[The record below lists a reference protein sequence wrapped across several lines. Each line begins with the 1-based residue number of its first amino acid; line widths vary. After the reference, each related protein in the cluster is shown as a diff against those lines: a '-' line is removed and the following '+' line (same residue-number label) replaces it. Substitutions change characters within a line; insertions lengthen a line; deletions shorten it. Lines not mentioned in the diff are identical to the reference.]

1 MAIIPGTA
9 TTFAGAPGMQGL
21 REDLSD
27 VIYNLSP
34 TETPFTTNV
43 GRGTADAV
51 YHEWQTA
58 KLAAANVNNAQ
69 FQGDDIASFSAAS
82 VTTRLGNRTQIL
94 RKEVIISGTLD
105 AVSKAGRRTE
115 LAYQMM
121 LRLKEIKID
130 LEAILLNNQA
140 KVVGN
145 TTTAPLMAGVPA
157 WIFTNTNHVGTNPA
171 GDGTNARVDGTA
183 RAFTEAMLQD
193 ILSKIWTN
201 CGEEPDVL
209 MVGGSN
215 KTKASTFTGNA
226 TKMVDVATRKL
237 TATVDVYVG
246 DFSSIEIIA
255 NRFMRTRDALV
266 LNWDYWSVDWLRP
279 MAQSTLAKTG
289 DAEKRMILGEMT
301 LTAKNESSSGI
312 IADLT

>member
-9 TTFAGAPGMQGL
+9 TTFSGAPGVQGL

-27 VIYNLSP
+27 IIYNISP
-34 TETPFTTNV
+34 SDCPFTSNV

-58 KLAAANVNNAQ
+58 KLAAPNLSNAQ
-69 FQGDDIASFSAAS
+69 FQGDDISSFSPAS

-94 RKEVIISGTLD
+94 RKEVIISGTLE
-105 AVSKAGRRTE
+105 AVSKAGRRSE
-115 LAYQMM
+115 LAYNLM
-121 LRLKEIKID
+121 LRMKEFKID
-130 LEAILLNNQA
+130 MESILLNNQA
-140 KVVGN
+140 KLVGN

-157 WIFTNTNHVGTNPA
+157 WIFTNTNHNGTNPA
-171 GDGTNARVDGTA
+171 GDGTNIRTDGTQ

-193 ILSKIWTN
+193 VLSKIWAN
-201 CGEEPDVL
+201 CNEEPDVL

-215 KTKASTFTGNA
+215 KTKASAFTGNA
-226 TKMVDVATRKL
+226 TKMVDVATKKL

-246 DFSSIEIIA
+246 DFSSVAIIA
-255 NRFMRTRDALV
+255 NRFMRARDALV

-279 MAQSTLAKTG
+279 VKQTELATTG
-289 DAEKRMILGEMT
+289 DAQKRMILGEMT
-301 LTAKNESSSGI
+301 LQAKNESASGGVF
-312 IADLT
+312 DLT

>member
-1 MAIIPGTA
+1 MAIIAGTA
-9 TTFAGAPGMQGL
+9 TTFAGAPGMAGL

-34 TETPFTTNV
+34 TDTPFTTNV

-69 FQGDDIASFSAAS
+69 FQGDDITTFSPAS
-82 VTTRLGNRTQIL
+82 VTSRLGNRTQIL
-94 RKEVIISGTLD
+94 RKEVIVSGTLD
-105 AVSKAGRRTE
+105 AVNKAGRRTE

-121 LRLKEIKID
+121 LRMKEFKLD
-130 LEAILLNNQA
+130 LESILLNNQA
-140 KVVGN
+140 KLVGN
-145 TTTAPLMAGVPA
+145 TTTAPLMAGVPS

-183 RAFTEAMLQD
+183 RAFTEVMLQD

-209 MVGGSN
+209 MVGGTN

-237 TATVDVYVG
+237 TSTVDVYVG
-246 DFSSIEIIA
+246 DFSSVSIIA
-255 NRFMRTRDALV
+255 NRFQRARDAFV
-266 LNWDYWSVDWLRP
+266 LNWEYWSVDWLRP
-279 MAQSTLAKTG
+279 VRQTELAKTG
-289 DAEKRMILGEMT
+289 DAEKRMILGEVT
-301 LTAKNESSSGI
+301 LQAKNEASSGI